1 MSSQFK
7 VFFTLFFCLTSIKWL
22 IVWKYIHNKSLNIN
36 IGTAIKN
43 QEILKFVPDHLKNK
57 KMCKYAVKKLPY
69 LLLYVPDRYNTQHM
83 CDKASLENVGTLR
96 SVPCCYKN
104 EEMCIKAVDSNPY
117 ASEFV
122 PECYRTKETC
132 DKAVDIY
139 PPTTKFVDCM
149 TSEMCDKAVNRC
161 FLYLIL
167 FLIGIKLKK
176 CVTELFLQILFNSI
190 LS

>member
-1 MSSQFK
+1 M
-7 VFFTLFFCLTSIKWL
+7 

-83 CDKASLENVGTLR
+83 CDKASLENAGTLR

-104 EEMCIKAVDSNPY
+104 
-117 ASEFV
+117 
-122 PECYRTKETC
+122 
-132 DKAVDIY
+132 
-139 PPTTKFVDCM
+139 
-149 TSEMCDKAVNRC
+149 
-161 FLYLIL
+161 
-167 FLIGIKLKK
+167 
-176 CVTELFLQILFNSI
+176 
-190 LS
+190 